1 MTASETADNKPK
13 SVSAISELIGVPV
26 DVLREIA
33 KEYEEILPGKTIGRI
48 KVYDDN
54 IVDRFRKI
62 ADLQKQG
69 CCHEVIVPAI
79 RGGKSLEER
88 AAEEMKRF
96 GIENKPAIER
106 PARVQ
111 KLPKEEPKTEV
122 EEEILL
128 AVRGLEQKIAA
139 MDQRSAAIRDGGEEN
154 LRKIL
159 DAITTL
165 SADVA
170 ALKKEC
176 HTLWDQ
182 VGELEKY
189 LQQQAEKPFWKR

>member
-1 MTASETADNKPK
+1 MTDNEIAENKAK
-13 SVSAISELIGVPV
+13 SLSAISELIGVPV

-33 KEYEEILPGKTIGRI
+33 KEYADILPGKSVGRV
-48 KVYDDN
+48 KVYSDN
-54 IVDRFRKI
+54 TGDRFRKI

-79 RGGKSLEER
+79 CGSKSLEER

-96 GIENKPAIER
+96 GIENKPAVER
-106 PARVQ
+106 PERV
-111 KLPKEEPKTEV
+111 KKIPKEEPKTEV

-128 AVRGLEQKIAA
+128 ALRGLEQKIAA

-154 LRKIL
+154 LKKIL
-159 DAITTL
+159 DAMSSLNANVT
-165 SADVA
+165 
-170 ALKKEC
+170 ALKEEC

-182 VGELEKY
+182 VAELEKY
-189 LQQQAEKPFWKR
+189 LQEQSQKPFWKR